1 MNFRSRLR
9 EEIAFSG
16 LSNKEVAAKAG
27 ITKRALDSYV
37 SSQSCMP
44 SADVAVR
51 LAKALHTSVEYLV
64 TGEPDSVQPAK
75 TKESERQLLRI
86 YSALPTS
93 QRDLLLSVA
102 NDIQRC
108 LGTNRNAAEPETAH
122 L

>member
-16 LSNKEVAAKAG
+16 LSNKEVAAKAE

-51 LAKALHTSVEYLV
+51 LAKVLHTSVEYLV
-64 TGEPDSVQPAK
+64 TGESDSAQSVK
-75 TKESERQLLRI
+75 TRANERQLLRI
-86 YSALPTS
+86 YSLLPDS
-93 QRDLLLSVA
+93 QRNLLLSIA
-102 NDIQRC
+102 TDIQQC
-108 LGTNRNAAEPETAH
+108 LGATPYTAETD
-122 L
+122 

>member
-51 LAKALHTSVEYLV
+51 LARALHTSVEYLV
-64 TGEPDSVQPAK
+64 TGEADSVQPAQ
-75 TKESERQLLRI
+75 TRENERQLLRI
-86 YSALPTS
+86 YSSLPTS
-93 QRDLLLSVA
+93 QRNLLLSVA

-108 LGTNRNAAEPETAH
+108 LGTARNVADLETSS

>member
-1 MNFRSRLR
+1 MSFRSRLR

-16 LSNKEVAAKAG
+16 LSNKEVAAKAE

-64 TGEPDSVQPAK
+64 TGETDYAQPAK
-75 TKESERQLLRI
+75 SKENERKLLRI
-86 YSALPTS
+86 YSSLPTS
-93 QRDLLLSVA
+93 QRNLLLSVA

-108 LGTNRNAAEPETAH
+108 LGTARNVADFETSS